1 MKNSKQLALFILFA
15 ATLFSTSVSAQ
26 FLNRV
31 KGDFLVAGAGLDN
44 GFGFGASGEIKYFFT
59 NSIAAGIKYEYLFTL
74 GADSDEGTASIGG
87 RESYLATGDYFLGKK
102 KVRPFAGLTA
112 GLHSV
117 GILETN
123 STNILEVKEGKVF
136 GFGPRLGLQLKRTR
150 LAFEYN
156 VIPDNTSK
164 GIENQSFWTIKLG
177 YTIGALDV
185 D

>member
-1 MKNSKQLALFILFA
+1 MKNSKQLAFLLLFA
-15 ATLFSTSVSAQ
+15 ATLFTTSLSAQ

-31 KGDFLVAGAGLDN
+31 KADIMVAGAGLEN
-44 GFGFGASGEIKYFFT
+44 GFGFGGSAEVKYFVT
-59 NSIAAGIKYEYLFTL
+59 NSIAAGFKYETLFTL
-74 GADSDEGTASIGG
+74 GADSEEGSASIGG
-87 RESYLATGDYFLGKK
+87 RESYLLTGDYFLGQK

-117 GILETN
+117 GILEAN
-123 STNILEVKEGKVF
+123 STNILEVKEGRVF
-136 GFGPRLGLQLKRTR
+136 GFGPRLGLQLKKTR

-156 VIPDNTSK
+156 VIPNNTSK
-164 GIENQSFWTIKLG
+164 GIEDQSFWTIKLG